1 MIALSD
7 DVKKIYTSNVMG
19 RTLSILDVA
28 SRTLEKTIPTETNN
42 QRVALSPDGRHFATN
57 LGQERRVAFYRTAD
71 GALDFVVEV
80 DGSPFTA
87 QFSRDGRFLY
97 VMGSAGGGGRGG
109 RGGPGRGGPGAG
121 GPPAARGAGAANA
134 PAAPAQAVPGGRQA
148 GPPPAAG
155 GPVGGT
161 MRAWKIDVASRSVV
175 GMVAENLGSG
185 PGSLAVN
192 PVNGR
197 VYISAMA
204 HDLVSIIDPATW
216 QVVKTIATEDNPDG
230 LFFTEV
236 R

>member
-1 MIALSD
+1 
-7 DVKKIYTSNVMG
+7 
-19 RTLSILDVA
+19 
-28 SRTLEKTIPTETNN
+28 
-42 QRVALSPDGRHFATN
+42 
-57 LGQERRVAFYRTAD
+57 
-71 GALDFVVEV
+71 
-80 DGSPFTA
+80 
-87 QFSRDGRFLY
+87 
-97 VMGSAGGGGRGG
+97 
-109 RGGPGRGGPGAG
+109 
-121 GPPAARGAGAANA
+121 
-134 PAAPAQAVPGGRQA
+134 
-148 GPPPAAG
+148 
-155 GPVGGT
+155 